1 MKQEATLPEPLDSG
15 QSMNPLQT
23 IIVVSHTHWDR
34 EWYRTFQEFRF
45 HLVDTLDRLLD
56 LLADRPDFAYMLL
69 DGQSILLED
78 YLAIRPERAADIRR
92 LVGEGRLGIG
102 PWYVQPDEFLVSGE
116 ALIRNL
122 LLGHRVAEPL
132 GPVLKVGWLPDTFG
146 HVAQLPQILRGFDI
160 DTFVS
165 TRGLG
170 NHLEQPALEFWW
182 EAPDGSRVLTL
193 HQYEGYYNAG
203 NLGYPYFWGE
213 TRDREADTAL
223 AVTKVKEL
231 AADLGPLA
239 ATPTLAIWNG
249 ADHMPAQ
256 ESLPDVIAALNKGL
270 ADLRVKHGRVEDY
283 AQAVRDGDPYLQTVG
298 GELRGSRYQ
307 NVHAPV
313 LSSRIHLKQ
322 ANHQIQ
328 RLLERYAE
336 PLAAAA
342 WLAGGEY
349 PRARLWEAWR
359 LLLQNH
365 PHDSICG
372 CSVDEVHR
380 EMVSR
385 FDQARQ
391 IGNCAVESA
400 FGALAA
406 RVDTSWSPPDS
417 VPVLLFN
424 PLGQSRDEVIEISLR
439 LPEPEAC
446 RVTDHLGHQAEVEVL
461 SASAV
466 AYPWMNR
473 DATTD
478 DLACQIPFLRQCFRQ
493 LDGLDIADYWWET
506 AEGDSDTGSETL
518 HLRMADWPF
527 GSDEAVDRLQ
537 DDLGERNPGR
547 AIRVEATTILAEVAL
562 KANLPPCGYA
572 AYAVELTGEP
582 LHTCP
587 TTDTQARAIEN
598 EHLRVEVDPRGQ
610 LALVHRPSG
619 RVLQDLHQIED
630 TADCGDCYDYC
641 PLPLEQD
648 ADVMVE
654 DVEVETVR
662 SSGLVKTLSIAHR
675 VQVPASLAED
685 GKRRSQEM
693 VELPVR
699 TLAKLRTGSPYVE
712 LLTTLDNRARDHRV
726 RVLFPSGLDTAAIH
740 ADGHFVLSTRAAA
753 PLPAENWHQPPS
765 EAQPHHTWFGADD
778 GGEGLAV
785 LSEGL
790 PEHAGLLDP
799 DGLTL
804 ALTLLRGVGWLSR
817 GGLCTRRGHSGP
829 AKPTPDAQC
838 LGVHAF
844 RYGLL
849 PYEDGPVEGGVPTW
863 AARFDTPPVTHL
875 TEPGSGNLP
884 PRWSIVSLEPETMIL
899 TALRKTEEDDR
910 LLLRFYSVARSPV
923 HASIQFGFRAV
934 EAFRA
939 TTSESVLEPLQLSE
953 DGSRCTLEVKPAEI
967 VTIVAGFRAPLE
979 PVGAQ

>member
-1 MKQEATLPEPLDSG
+1 
-15 QSMNPLQT
+15 MNQLQT

-56 LLADRPDFAYMLL
+56 LLADRSDFAYMLL
-69 DGQSILLED
+69 DGQSVLLED
-78 YLAIRPERAADIRR
+78 YLAIRPERTSDIRR
-92 LVGEGRLGIG
+92 LVRQGRLGLG

-122 LLGHRVAEPL
+122 TLGHRVAQRL
-132 GPVLKVGWLPDTFG
+132 GSTLKVGWLPDTFG

-182 EAPDGSRVLTL
+182 EAPDGSRVLAL

-213 TRDREADTAL
+213 TRDHQPDTAL
-223 AVTKVKEL
+223 AIMKVKEL

-256 ESLPDVIAALNKGL
+256 ESLPDVIAALNEGL

-283 AQAVRDGDPYLQTVG
+283 AQAVRDADPDLQTVG

-322 ANHQIQ
+322 ANHQVQ

-342 WLAGGEY
+342 WLAGDEHPG
-349 PRARLWEAWR
+349 ARLWEAWR

-400 FGALAA
+400 FGALAV
-406 RVDTSWSPPDS
+406 RVDTSWSPRDG
-417 VPVLLFN
+417 VPILLFN
-424 PLGQSRDEVIEISLR
+424 PLGQSRDEVVEISLR
-439 LPEPEAC
+439 LPAPHPC
-446 RVTDHLGHQAEVEVL
+446 RVTDHLGREAEVDML
-461 SASAV
+461 STSA
-466 AYPWMNR
+466 ATYPWMNR

-478 DLACQIPFLRQCFRQ
+478 DLASQIPFLRQCFRQ

-506 AEGDSDTGSETL
+506 AERGLETGDAML

-527 GSDEAVDRLQ
+527 GSDEVADRLQ
-537 DDLGERNPGR
+537 DDLRQRKPGQ
-547 AIRVEATTILAEVAL
+547 AIKVEATTILAEVAL

-572 AYAVELTGEP
+572 AYAIELTDEP
-582 LHTCP
+582 LHQRPSTGAE
-587 TTDTQARAIEN
+587 DREIEN
-598 EHLRVEVDPRGQ
+598 ELLRVEVDPRGR
-610 LALVHRPSG
+610 LTLVHRPSG
-619 RVLQDLHQIED
+619 CVLKDLHQIED

-641 PLPLEQD
+641 PLPLDQD
-648 ADVMVE
+648 ADVMVG

-662 SSGLVKTLSIAHR
+662 RSGLVKTLSVAYR

-685 GKRRSQEM
+685 GKGRSREM
-693 VELPVR
+693 VDLPVR
-699 TLAKLRTGSPYVE
+699 TLVKLRAGSPYVE

-726 RVLFPSGLDTAAIH
+726 RVLFPSGLDTDTIH
-740 ADGHFVLSTRAAA
+740 ADGHFMISSRAAT
-753 PLPAENWHQPPS
+753 PMPAEDWHQPPS
-765 EAQPHHTWFGADD
+765 DAQPHHTWFGADD
-778 GGEGLAV
+778 GREGLAV

-790 PEHAGLLDP
+790 PEHAGLLDN

-829 AKPTPDAQC
+829 AEPTPDAQC
-838 LGVHAF
+838 LGTHAF

-849 PYEDGPVEGGVPTW
+849 PYEDGPLEGSVPTW
-863 AARFDTPPVTHL
+863 AARFDTPPVAHL
-875 TEPGSGNLP
+875 TASGSGNLP
-884 PRWSIVSLEPETMIL
+884 PRRSIVSLAPETLIL
-899 TALRKTEEDDR
+899 TALKKAEEDDR

-923 HASIQFGFRAV
+923 QASIQFGFRAD

-967 VTIVAGFRAPLE
+967 VTIVAGFRVPLE
-979 PVGAQ
+979 AVGAQ